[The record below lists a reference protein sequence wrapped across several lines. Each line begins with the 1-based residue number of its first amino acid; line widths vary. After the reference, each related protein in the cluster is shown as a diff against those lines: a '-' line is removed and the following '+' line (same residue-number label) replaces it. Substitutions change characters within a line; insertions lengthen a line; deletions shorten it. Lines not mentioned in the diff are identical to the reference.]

1 MNRRL
6 SVLLLGAA
14 VAATAFAMQS
24 MTLKRVATVG
34 EVNEYKLNVV
44 VDFQGTEVNF
54 SARTVERVL
63 SVEGGKIVT
72 ENETKDAK
80 IDLGGQ
86 EQPVDDSKVK
96 TTLGPDGEIVLIE
109 GEMMDESAYRFANLM
124 AMRWPGAAVEKGTKW
139 TVEQKADSKRSTPA
153 TTFGFEI
160 QDLMSMAGRDVVKVG
175 FNIKETEGDTPASS
189 EGVMYI
195 DIKTGLMV
203 KTEGKMENANIGGM
217 VLNAKFSNEL
227 VSK

>member
-44 VDFQGTEVNF
+44 VDFQGTEVNYT
-54 SARTVERVL
+54 ARTIEKIV
-63 SVEGGKIVT
+63 SVDGGKIVMET
-72 ENETKDAK
+72 ETKDAK

-86 EQPVDDSKVK
+86 EQPMDDVKGK
-96 TTLGPDGEIVLIE
+96 TTLGPDGEVLLIE
-109 GEMMDESAYRFANLM
+109 GESMDDTAYRFANLM
-124 AMRWPGAAVEKGTKW
+124 TMRWPGAAVEKGTKW
-139 TVEQKADSKRSTPA
+139 NIDQKADSKRNTPA
-153 TTFGFEI
+153 TTFSFEI
-160 QDLMSMAGRDVVKVG
+160 QDLTSMMGRDVVKVG
-175 FNIKETEGDTPASS
+175 FNVKETEGDTPGSS

-203 KTEGKMENANIGGM
+203 KAEGKMENANIGGM
-217 VLNAKFSNEL
+217 VLNAKFTTEL